1 MDEKIDYYESNFE
14 TPKENFESIEQKFSR
29 LHFNIR
35 TLRNKVKNL
44 SKDLSLSLAD
54 VNDLQDEANDTSL
67 NEESYQKY
75 FKQYKKLEQEVN
87 DLIGEFYE

>member
-14 TPKENFESIEQKFSR
+14 TPEENFESVEQKFSR

-54 VNDLQDEANDTSL
+54 VNDLQDESNDSSL
-67 NEESYQKY
+67 NEESYQKC